1 MKKQTLILLVI
12 GSLCVSLTLFTK
24 HLFSGFNDIDDFAK
38 GLLGVAL
45 IISALF
51 VQRKLERN
59 PNNVKNKL

>member
-1 MKKQTLILLVI
+1 MKKKALILLVI
-12 GSLCVSLTLFTK
+12 GSLYVSLTLFTK
-24 HLFSGFNDIDDFAK
+24 HLFSGFNGIDDFAK

>member
-12 GSLCVSLTLFTK
+12 GSFCVSLTLFSK
-24 HLFSGFNDIDDFAK
+24 HLSSGFNDIDDFAK
-38 GLLGVAL
+38 GLGVAL